1 MLAYALLIAAQA
13 AMPAAL
19 KPEGPWTLDN
29 NGGCVLS
36 RRFAG
41 PDGPITFG
49 LRPRI
54 GEPGGELVLVLP
66 GRGGRYEVD
75 EGKITLDDGT
85 ASFAAIWSRVGRR
98 DQTFNGVTIQPA
110 DGFWNAL
117 PAARRVT
124 MDVGKRQQ
132 VSLDLGAMASAMAV
146 LDDCRTAKGAALA
159 SSRRR

>member
-29 NGGCVLS
+29 NSGCVLS

-49 LRPRI
+49 LKPSI

-75 EGKITLDDGT
+75 EGKITLDEGA
-85 ASFAAIWSRVGRR
+85 ASFPAIWSRVGRR
-98 DQTFNGVTIQPA
+98 DQAHNGVTIQPA
-110 DGFWNAL
+110 DDFWSAL
-117 PAARRVT
+117 PNARRLT

-132 VSLDLGAMASAMAV
+132 VSLDLGSMAGAMAA
-146 LDDCRTAKGAALA
+146 LNDCRTEKGAALA
-159 SSRRR
+159 STRRR